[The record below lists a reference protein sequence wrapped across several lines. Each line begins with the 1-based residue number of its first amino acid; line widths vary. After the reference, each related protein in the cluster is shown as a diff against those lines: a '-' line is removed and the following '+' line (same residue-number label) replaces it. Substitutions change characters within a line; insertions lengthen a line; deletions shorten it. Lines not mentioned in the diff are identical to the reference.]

1 MGIVFFYCPNLPCT
15 AAKASEKQ
23 VAKTLQTELNNIFE
37 TPVTTEPID
46 VKTLHQSTLQK
57 ILTAKNLM
65 VSDNYY
71 GTTEAD

>member
-1 MGIVFFYCPNLPCT
+1 M
-15 AAKASEKQ
+15 
-23 VAKTLQTELNNIFE
+23 AKTLQTELNNIFE